1 MHIWTI
7 HIVSPVCGSFP
18 FTIDRNS
25 RSVLSWIF
33 DVLIQMIVSPKH
45 DTTLATGH
53 ICPPRWGGKLY
64 NNLYQTVSSTWCGK
78 KKCGN
83 KPALFNTKK
92 DGLLGATTSL
102 SIYFLQKYLYNTTKT
117 HDAAGSTRCNLGP
130 HALGLSRLAQG
141 RVCCVSWC
149 ILAAK
154 SGTVLVRKPQVK
166 TICNHTKSIYEYYS
180 CSAVSTIAT
189 LGYSLYICIWQFI
202 KPLQLSIWYTIIVFR
217 YC

>member
-102 SIYFLQKYLYNTTKT
+102 SIYFLQKYLYNTTMMLPVQPGAT
-117 HDAAGSTRCNLGP
+117 
-130 HALGLSRLAQG
+130 LAHMLLVYPASP
-141 RVCCVSWC
+141 RVV
-149 ILAAK
+149 
-154 SGTVLVRKPQVK
+154 
-166 TICNHTKSIYEYYS
+166 
-180 CSAVSTIAT
+180 SAVSPGA
-189 LGYSLYICIWQFI
+189 SWQQRVAPF
-202 KPLQLSIWYTIIVFR
+202 
-217 YC
+217 

>member
-102 SIYFLQKYLYNTTKT
+102 SIYFLQKYLYNTTKPWCCRFNQVQPWPT
-117 HDAAGSTRCNLGP
+117 CSWSIPPRPGSCLLCLLVHPGSKEWHRFSKKTSGENNL
-130 HALGLSRLAQG
+130 
-141 RVCCVSWC
+141 
-149 ILAAK
+149 
-154 SGTVLVRKPQVK
+154 
-166 TICNHTKSIYEYYS
+166 
-180 CSAVSTIAT
+180 
-189 LGYSLYICIWQFI
+189 
-202 KPLQLSIWYTIIVFR
+202 
-217 YC
+217 

>member
-64 NNLYQTVSSTWCGK
+64 NNLYQTVSPTWCEK
-78 KKCGN
+78 K
-83 KPALFNTKK
+83 
-92 DGLLGATTSL
+92 TSVAISL
-102 SIYFLQKYLYNTTKT
+102 PC
-117 HDAAGSTRCNLGP
+117 STQRKMACWGP
-130 HALGLSRLAQG
+130 PHPFPYTSFK
-141 RVCCVSWC
+141 
-149 ILAAK
+149 I
-154 SGTVLVRKPQVK
+154 
-166 TICNHTKSIYEYYS
+166 
-180 CSAVSTIAT
+180 STIT
-189 LGYSLYICIWQFI
+189 
-202 KPLQLSIWYTIIVFR
+202 KPWCCRFNQVQPWPTCSWSIPPRPGSCLLCLLVHPGSKEWHRFSKKTSGENNL
-217 YC
+217 